1 MKRLAIIINQDEFV
15 LHGSGS
21 ALALRGCQ
29 RHPSQRLPSG
39 LSLEKLDLIVQGTA
53 TQTRALIS
61 QLQMLVERMRLGHSA
76 WLALQPDDSAAVYHS
91 RLYAADFNWILG
103 SVQAKGI
110 GIRLELHRQD
120 FWQLPWQPLALN
132 NSHGNAVTD
141 GLQIDNRADGAGQN
155 WCWIAGEGLLGD
167 LPAPVRL

>member
-61 QLQMLVERMRLGHSA
+61 QLQMLVERMRLGHST

-103 SVQAKGI
+103 SVQA
-110 GIRLELHRQD
+110 
-120 FWQLPWQPLALN
+120 
-132 NSHGNAVTD
+132 
-141 GLQIDNRADGAGQN
+141 
-155 WCWIAGEGLLGD
+155 
-167 LPAPVRL
+167 